1 MSLVSTPEQV
11 EFCDLLDRLEKYGV
25 NQADVARE
33 LKMTP
38 SQVSQIRKGKR
49 GTSELRVDALKR
61 FYNRLSRPMPPG
73 MTGDESDLEV
83 WRTRAELA
91 ERDLADIRM
100 ALLSLANPQPPT
112 PQPRRRLSPRLKA
125 NALRAAEA
133 AAALTEAHRP
143 ATSGSSRS
151 RK

>member
-1 MSLVSTPEQV
+1 M
-11 EFCDLLDRLEKYGV
+11 LDRLEKYSV

-61 FYNRLSRPMPPG
+61 FYNRLARPMPPG

-91 ERDLADIRM
+91 ERDLADIRA
-100 ALLSLANPQPPT
+100 ALLTLANPQPP
-112 PQPRRRLSPRLKA
+112 PPPPRRRLSPRLKA

-133 AAALTEAHRP
+133 TAAALSEVQRP
-143 ATSGSSRS
+143 ATGASGRS

>member
-1 MSLVSTPEQV
+1 
-11 EFCDLLDRLEKYGV
+11 
-25 NQADVARE
+25 
-33 LKMTP
+33 
-38 SQVSQIRKGKR
+38 
-49 GTSELRVDALKR
+49 
-61 FYNRLSRPMPPG
+61 MPPG

-91 ERDLADIRM
+91 ERDLADIRV
-100 ALLSLANPQPPT
+100 ALLTLANPQPPT

-125 NALRAAEA
+125 NALKAAEA
-133 AAALTEAHRP
+133 AAALAEVHRP